1 MSLGTGFQPADC
13 LSAIP
18 RLRPQL
24 QKRWLTARTFAYRQ
38 RYRNRYRNR
47 FRNVVF
53 VLRVIFGLKI
63 KPET

>member
-1 MSLGTGFQPADC
+1 MSLGTGFQPADW

-18 RLRPQL
+18 RLRPRL
-24 QKRWLTARTFAYRQ
+24 QKRWLPARTFAHRQ
-38 RYRNRYRNR
+38 RYRNRYHYR

-53 VLRVIFGLKI
+53 VLRVLFGLKI